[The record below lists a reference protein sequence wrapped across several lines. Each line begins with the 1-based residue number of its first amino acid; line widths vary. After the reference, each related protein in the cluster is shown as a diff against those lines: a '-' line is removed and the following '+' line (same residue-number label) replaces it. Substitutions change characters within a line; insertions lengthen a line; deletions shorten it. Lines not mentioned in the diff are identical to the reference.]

1 MIKHILFCTFL
12 LFSLNVLFSQNQAIL
27 KEVDAYLNNYM
38 DSVPM
43 PGIAVVIVQDD
54 QVIFQ
59 KGYGVEKEGGSKK
72 MTPQTVTGVG
82 ELTMSMTAMAVLQ
95 LAEKGQLNLDD
106 KVTKY
111 LPWFKTA
118 NKSFSDQITI
128 RMLLNHTSGI
138 PPQFEAIPS
147 LNDETAVE
155 EFVRSMDSYY
165 INKTPGFSY
174 GASRE
179 GYCVAGLIISKVS
192 GKSYADY
199 MEQNI
204 FVPLAMNQTTTNPT
218 KLTQLNALYGHEIG
232 LEECVPA
239 QKSIFQSSYVP
250 AGSEMRSTSA
260 DLGNYLIALV
270 NEGRFKGKQVLSA
283 ESVEEMFKTQITFN
297 GLGTMLGGNGLSID
311 YGLGWLKMLIDER
324 LLYVHTGNTGTMSS
338 ITGINPATKTAMAV
352 LFNADSDR
360 FDQFVFPSIQNV
372 GNNILHLLAN
382 EPTTD
387 FARVRF
393 DDPFDDYYDL
403 QKADWSKYTG
413 RYVSIG
419 DAHPIYKDYTIDVFV
434 GKSDSL
440 ELKGYKEEVL
450 KGHFKL
456 QFSSPS
462 RAVLRSIVQPREI
475 QFKLNPNGAITGVF
489 IFGSEFKKKDAT
501 LEESYTSVQ
510 APNNTLSFLFPKN
523 WTYNWAGNQFKAQ
536 SPNNAA
542 VQLKGDMAAIV
553 PVDFDTYCQQQLTN
567 QTIISKGILKKE
579 TVKDGI
585 WTEQSFCTK
594 EGELIKQQLLVRYQD
609 PKTQQQ
615 LNLILSNPWGE
626 FSADLQEVMMRLQ
639 KSVGFNEL
647 KMTN

>member
-1 MIKHILFCTFL
+1 
-12 LFSLNVLFSQNQAIL
+12 
-27 KEVDAYLNNYM
+27 M

-43 PGIAVVIVQDD
+43 PGIAVVIVQGD
-54 QVIFQ
+54 QIIFQ
-59 KGYGVEKEGGSKK
+59 KGYGVEKEGGAEK
-72 MTPQTVTGVG
+72 MTTQTVTGIG

-95 LAEKGQLNLDD
+95 LAEKGKLSLDD

-111 LPWFKTA
+111 LPWFRTA
-118 NKSFSDQITI
+118 NKPFSDKITI

-138 PPQFEAIPS
+138 PAQFESIPS
-147 LNDETAVE
+147 LNDQTAVE

-165 INKTPGFSY
+165 INKTPGLSY

-192 GKSYADY
+192 GMSYTDY
-199 MEQNI
+199 VEQYI
-204 FVPLAMNQTTTNPT
+204 FRPLAMNRTTTNPK
-218 KLTQLNALYGHEIG
+218 KLTELNALYGHEIG
-232 LEECVPA
+232 LDKCQPA
-239 QKSIFQSSYVP
+239 KKSIFDSSYVP
-250 AGSEMRSTSA
+250 AGSEMRSTA
-260 DLGNYLIALV
+260 EDLGHYLIALL
-270 NEGRFKGKQVLSA
+270 NEGKYKGKQVLNA
-283 ESVEEMFKTQITFN
+283 ASVEQMFATEVTFN

-311 YGLGWLKMLIDER
+311 YGLGWLKMMIDGR

-338 ITGINPATKTAMAV
+338 LIGINPATKTAAAI

-360 FDQFVFPSIQNV
+360 FDQFVYPSIQNV

-382 EPTTD
+382 ETPTD

-393 DDPFDDYYDL
+393 DDPFDDFYDL
-403 QKADWSKYTG
+403 QKTDWEKYQG

-419 DAHPIYKDYTIDVFV
+419 DAHPIYKDYTIEVFV
-434 GKSDSL
+434 GDSDSL
-440 ELKGYKEEVL
+440 ELKGFKEDIL

-475 QFKLNPNGAITGVF
+475 QFKLNPNGDVTGIF
-489 IFGSEFKKKDAT
+489 IFGSEFKKKDDS
-501 LEESYTSVQ
+501 LGKQYTAIH
-510 APNNTLSFLFPKN
+510 APNSALSFRFPKN
-523 WTYNWAGNQFKAQ
+523 WKYAWQGNQFTAQ
-536 SPNNAA
+536 SPENSAI
-542 VQLKGDMAAIV
+542 QLKGNVESIV
-553 PVDFDTYCQQQLTN
+553 PIDFADYCQKQLAN

-594 EGELIKQQLLVRYQD
+594 ENGEIKQQLLVRYQD

-615 LNLILSNPWGE
+615 MALVLSNPWGE
-626 FSADLQEVMMRLQ
+626 FTAELQELVMRFQ
-639 KSVGFNEL
+639 KSVSFEEN
-647 KMTN
+647 